1 MALTVSR
8 TAEISGPPTTVHA
21 VLRDLATYEEWMPIV
36 SSVDVD
42 IADHWYVE
50 LRVAIGPFARS
61 KRLRMKRTTDAADQ
75 LVFSRSESEGR
86 SHATWELQIELD
98 ASDNST
104 TVHASLHYEGK
115 MWTPGPVED
124 ALESGLDKGIVQLQ
138 EFVSLSM

>member
-8 TAEISGPPTTVHA
+8 TADIAGPPTAVHA
-21 VLRDLATYEEWMPIV
+21 VLRDLTTYQKWMPIV

-42 IADHWYVE
+42 DADHWYVE

-61 KRLRMKRTTDAADQ
+61 KRLRMKRTIDDADQ
-75 LVFSRSESEGR
+75 LVFSRSESDDR
-86 SHATWELQIELD
+86 SHASWELRFELN

-124 ALESGLDKGIVQLQ
+124 ALDSGLDKGIEQLQ
-138 EFVSLSM
+138 EFVSQSL